1 MLTQMC
7 LRTSK
12 NSKQVNM
19 LLYGHRNRKF
29 FLGTGK
35 AGGGGG
41 GGGGG
46 GSELLVRAIR
56 PGKISE
62 AVDHR
67 QKNNYVKA
75 VGTSPARSNLCT
87 PLIAVSTDVWSRV

>member
-41 GGGGG
+41 GGEV
-46 GSELLVRAIR
+46 SCSSAQSDPERSRR
-56 PGKISE
+56 PW
-62 AVDHR
+62 
-67 QKNNYVKA
+67 
-75 VGTSPARSNLCT
+75 TTARRT
-87 PLIAVSTDVWSRV
+87 TM